1 MRLTHLFAFAAPLA
15 PLALLLPLSAQAAWP
30 AGAKDAYMKDCIG
43 AASQS
48 VNPTVAKQHCT
59 CGADVLE
66 KKFTTQEITQ
76 LMNSKTL
83 PPESLRTRALNE
95 IAVCKVQK

>member
-1 MRLTHLFAFAAPLA
+1 MRLIHLFAFAA

-30 AGAKDAYMKDCIG
+30 PGAKASYMKDCVG

-48 VNPTVAKQHCT
+48 VAPNVAQKHCT
-59 CGADVLE
+59 CGADVIE
-66 KKFTTQEITQ
+66 KKFTAQEITQ
-76 LMNSKTL
+76 LMNSKTM
-83 PPESLRTRALNE
+83 PPEDLRERALNE

>member
-1 MRLTHLFAFAAPLA
+1 MRLIHLFAFAA

-30 AGAKDAYMKDCIG
+30 PGNAKASYMKDCVD

-48 VNPTVAKQHCT
+48 VNPTVAQQHCA
-59 CGADVLE
+59 CGADVLGT
-66 KKFTTQEITQ
+66 KFTPQEITQ
-76 LMNSKTL
+76 LMNAKTV
-83 PPESLRTRALNE
+83 PPADLRDRALKE

>member
-1 MRLTHLFAFAAPLA
+1 MRLIHLFAFAA

-30 AGAKDAYMKDCIG
+30 AGAKASYMKDCVG

-48 VNPTVAKQHCT
+48 VNPTIAKQHCT

-66 KKFTTQEITQ
+66 KKFTTEEITQ
-76 LMNSKTL
+76 LMNSKTM
-83 PPESLRTRALNE
+83 PPAELRTRALNE

>member
-1 MRLTHLFAFAAPLA
+1 MRLIRLIALASPLVM
-15 PLALLLPLSAQAAWP
+15 LLPLSAQAAWP
-30 AGAKDAYMKDCIG
+30 AGAKENYMKDCIG

-48 VNPTVAKQHCT
+48 VNQTVAKQHCT

-76 LMNSKTL
+76 LMNPKTL
-83 PPESLRTRALNE
+83 PPADLRTRALNE
-95 IAVCKVQK
+95 IAACKVQK

>member
-1 MRLTHLFAFAAPLA
+1 MRLTHLFAFAA

-30 AGAKDAYMKDCIG
+30 AGAKASYMKDCVG

-59 CGADVLE
+59 CSADVLE
-66 KKFTTQEITQ
+66 KKFTTQEISQ
-76 LMNSKTL
+76 LMDAKTPAPKDL
-83 PPESLRTRALNE
+83 QVRALNE
-95 IAVCKVQK
+95 IAICKVQK

>member
-1 MRLTHLFAFAAPLA
+1 MRLIHLFAFAA

-30 AGAKDAYMKDCIG
+30 AGAKNSYMKDCVG

-48 VNPTVAKQHCT
+48 VNPTVAKQHCE
-59 CGADVLE
+59 CGAKVLE
-66 KKFTTQEITQ
+66 TKFTTQEIAQ
-76 LMNSKTL
+76 LMNPKAPAPAQLQS
-83 PPESLRTRALNE
+83 RALQE